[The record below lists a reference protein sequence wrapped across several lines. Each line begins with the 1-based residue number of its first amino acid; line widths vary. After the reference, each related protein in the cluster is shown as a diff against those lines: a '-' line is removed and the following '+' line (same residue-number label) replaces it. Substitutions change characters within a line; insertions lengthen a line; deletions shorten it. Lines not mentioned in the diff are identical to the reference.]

1 MDLSLIIKEI
11 RKSIGLSQDEFASK
25 IGLTR
30 SNLSQIEIGRNTPSV
45 LLLNDIANIFHIDI
59 STIFEM
65 INSEKKLLP
74 ELLPKLLPNKK
85 NGNLNSNPNG
95 NLIPKNTIYS
105 ESNIITLAAEPIAD
119 YNKPNIIHI
128 PVVNIEAA
136 AGSGYY
142 NDPYLNTSDQIS
154 LPANMVSKSGM
165 NICIKIKGDSM
176 SPTLLD
182 SSYLIINNIHPSE
195 WANIPDG
202 HVCVVSDREGRTY
215 VKRIKNRLNKGFI
228 VCMSDN
234 VDKANYP
241 NFNLQTDEINTIWH
255 AEWYISAKMPN
266 INENYYSKLIQ
277 LEDNFEDLKNDMK
290 EILKQIKPKQ

>member
-11 RKSIGLSQDEFASK
+11 RKNIGLSQDEFASK

-85 NGNLNSNPNG
+85 NVHP
-95 NLIPKNTIYS
+95 IPKKTIYADT
-105 ESNIITLAAEPIAD
+105 NISTLAAEPIVD
-119 YNKPNIIHI
+119 NNKSDIIQI

-136 AGSGYY
+136 AGNGYY
-142 NDPYLNTSDQIS
+142 NDSYLNTTDLIS

-195 WANIPDG
+195 WINIPDG

-241 NFNLQTDEINTIWH
+241 NFNLQIDEINTIWH

>member
-11 RKSIGLSQDEFASK
+11 RKNIGLSQDEFASK

-85 NGNLNSNPNG
+85 NVHPNVHP
-95 NLIPKNTIYS
+95 IPKKTIYADT
-105 ESNIITLAAEPIAD
+105 NISTLAAEPIAD
-119 YNKPNIIHI
+119 NNKSDIIQI

-142 NDPYLNTSDQIS
+142 NDSYLNTTDLIS
-154 LPANMVSKSGM
+154 LPANMVNKSGM

-195 WANIPDG
+195 WVNIPDG

-215 VKRIKNRLNKGFI
+215 VQRIKNRLNKGFI

-241 NFNLQTDEINTIWH
+241 NFNLQIDEINTIWH

-277 LEDNFEDLKNDMK
+277 LEDDFEDLKNDVK

>member
-1 MDLSLIIKEI
+1 MESAIDRIYKFIDYLGVSVN
-11 RKSIGLSQDEFASK
+11 EFSNK
-25 IGLTR
+25 IGV
-30 SNLSQIEIGRNTPSV
+30 SNGYLAKQRAAS
-45 LLLNDIANIFHIDI
+45 ANIGSHIIEKIVI
-59 STIFEM
+59 SFPQLNLEWLIAGWGEM
-65 INSEKKLLP
+65 I
-74 ELLPKLLPNKK
+74 K
-85 NGNLNSNPNG
+85 NTKVNTKIDTNI
-95 NLIPKNTIYS
+95 IPKKTVYS
-105 ESNIITLAAEPIAD
+105 ESDTLTLAAEPVAD
-119 YNKPNIIHI
+119 YKKPSIVQI

-142 NDPYLNTSDQIS
+142 NDSYLNTTDLIS

-182 SSYLIINNIHPSE
+182 SSYLIINNIHPSD
-195 WANIPDG
+195 WVNIPDG

-241 NFNLQTDEINTIWH
+241 NFNLQIDEINTIWH

>member
-1 MDLSLIIKEI
+1 MCVQDRILKILEIKGLNKNSFSNAIGIQPQTLHHIVSGRRTNPSFEVIQKIVSTYSDINPMWLITGKG
-11 RKSIGLSQDEFASK
+11 SIF
-25 IGLTR
+25 
-30 SNLSQIEIGRNTPSV
+30 IEND
-45 LLLNDIANIFHIDI
+45 LLLNKKNVHLNVHPNIH
-59 STIFEM
+59 
-65 INSEKKLLP
+65 P
-74 ELLPKLLPNKK
+74 LPKK
-85 NGNLNSNPNG
+85 
-95 NLIPKNTIYS
+95 TVYS
-105 ESNIITLAAEPIAD
+105 EPNITTLAAEPVAD
-119 YNKPNIIHI
+119 YKKPSIVQI

-142 NDPYLNTSDQIS
+142 DPYLNTSDQIS
-154 LPANMVSKSGM
+154 LPANMISRSGL
-165 NICIKIKGDSM
+165 NLCIKIKGDSM

-182 SSYLIINNIHPSE
+182 SSYLIINNIHPSD
-195 WANIPDG
+195 WVNMPDE
-202 HVCVVSDREGRTY
+202 HVYVVSDREGRTY

-241 NFNLQTDEINTIWH
+241 NFNLQIDEINTIWH